1 MLGGGFG
8 AWVLQSALRQYNVDR
23 NIANP
28 TFGGGLAVPPSPPLS
43 RVVWCCPSSY
53 VLRTTPDNTPSSAS
67 LSVRSHPQTS
77 DSRFGRER
85 PCPRNDCVLLGQGTP
100 FGKPNSVPKSRP
112 SVARARFAR
121 AGFSLILA
129 GLKVK
134 NLKCC

>member
-8 AWVLQSALRQYNVDR
+8 AWVLRSALRQSNVDR
-23 NIANP
+23 DIANP
-28 TFGGGLAVPPSPPLS
+28 TFGGGLAVPSSPPLS
-43 RVVWCCPSSY
+43 RVVWCCPPSF

-85 PCPRNDCVLLGQGTP
+85 PCPRNDFVLLGQGTP